1 MKKGQCPKC
10 KSENVATSGDKGGV
24 GFDDSLMT
32 ILFGK
37 GWAGTQKWATYLC
50 LDCGFYENYVEDREK
65 LDQIQ
70 SDLEK
75 RGWKK
80 VK

>member
-1 MKKGQCPKC
+1 MMKKGQCLKC
-10 KSENVATSGDKGGV
+10 KSENVVASQGKGGV
-24 GFDDSLMT
+24 GADSALP

-37 GWAGTQKWATYLC
+37 YFANTPKWTTYLC
-50 LDCGFYENYVEDREK
+50 LDCGYYENYIEDRAK
-65 LDQIQ
+65 LDQIG

-75 RGWKK
+75 MGWKK

>member
-1 MKKGQCPKC
+1 MKKGQCLKC
-10 KSENVATSGDKGGV
+10 KSGNVVTSQDKGGV
-24 GFDDSLMT
+24 GFDSGIS

-37 GWAGTQKWATYLC
+37 YLAGTQKWTTYLC
-50 LDCGFYENYVEDREK
+50 LDCGYYENYVEDREK
-65 LDQIQ
+65 LAQIQ

-75 RGWKK
+75 TGWKK